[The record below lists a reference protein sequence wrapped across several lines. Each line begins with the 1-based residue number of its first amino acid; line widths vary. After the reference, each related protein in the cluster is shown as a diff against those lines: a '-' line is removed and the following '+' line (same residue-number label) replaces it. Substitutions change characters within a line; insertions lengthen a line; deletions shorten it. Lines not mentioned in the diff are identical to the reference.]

1 MARSS
6 KPRKAYNP
14 NKHRMHVPMT
24 AQTRDGLALQLH
36 MTVEAMAATPS
47 EALGGKLARILAA
60 MANAI
65 NYQSPKLIR
74 DRKDPDALAVV
85 GALKALEAIEERFDR
100 LGKYGVSGDEITAL
114 RAAAGGLD
122 ESLARIPFNVLQAS
136 IHAANR
142 ACG

>member
-1 MARSS
+1 MGRST
-6 KPRKAYNP
+6 KPRRAYNP

-24 AQTRDGLALQLH
+24 SARNPLALDLH
-36 MTVEAMAATPS
+36 LTVEAMVADPS
-47 EALGGKLARILAA
+47 SGHAFRLAKILAA
-60 MANAI
+60 LANAI

-74 DRKDPDALAVV
+74 DRTDPDALAVV
-85 GALKALEAIEERFDR
+85 GALRALEAIESRFDR
-100 LGKYGVSGDEITAL
+100 LGQYGMSGDEITAL

>member
-65 NYQSPKLIR
+65 NYQSPET
-74 DRKDPDALAVV
+74 DPRQ
-85 GALKALEAIEERFDR
+85 ERPGR
-100 LGKYGVSGDEITAL
+100 TGCRGRTEGTGS
-114 RAAAGGLD
+114 
-122 ESLARIPFNVLQAS
+122 
-136 IHAANR
+136 H
-142 ACG
+142 

>member
-14 NKHRMHVPMT
+14 NKHRLHVPMT

-36 MTVEAMAATPS
+36 MTVEAMATQPS
-47 EALGGKLARILAA
+47 EALGGKLARILMA

-65 NYQSPKLIR
+65 TYNSPVLIK
-74 DRKDPDALAVV
+74 DRTDSDAVAVKGALA
-85 GALKALEAIEERFDR
+85 ALQAIEERFDR
-100 LGKYGVSGDEITAL
+100 VGKYGVSGDEITAL

-122 ESLARIPFNVLQAS
+122 QSLARIPFNVLQAS

>member
-1 MARSS
+1 MAAN
-6 KPRKAYNP
+6 KKTRKAYNP

-36 MTVEAMAATPS
+36 MAVEAMATEPS

-65 NYQSPKLIR
+65 NYNSPTLIR
-74 DRKDPDALAVV
+74 DRTDPDALAVI
-85 GALKALEAIEERFDR
+85 GALKALEAIEARFDR

-142 ACG
+142 ACA